1 MTGGHRR
8 ALLAKVHIA
17 AKQMGLD
24 RDAYGDV
31 LARVTGRRG
40 AGTLDDGQLGAV
52 LEEFKRLGWQG
63 RVPRPLPGKPAVRMI
78 YGLWK
83 DLRPH
88 LADPS
93 KDALRAFVARQ
104 TVSALHPLGVG
115 APEFLDGKQA
125 SVVIEALKGWLA
137 RERRRAAA
145 GNETAVDG
153 EAGDA

>member
-1 MTGGHRR
+1 MTGGHRK

-17 AKQMGLD
+17 AKQLGLD

-31 LARVTGRRG
+31 LTRVTGRSS
-40 AGTLDDGQLGAV
+40 AGTLDDAQLAAV
-52 LEEFKRLGWQG
+52 LEEFKRLGWKG
-63 RVPRPLPGKPAVRMI
+63 TVPRPLPGKPAVRMI

-93 KDALRAFVARQ
+93 RDGLRAFVAKQ

-115 APEFLDGKQA
+115 APEFLDGRQA
-125 SVVIEALKGWLA
+125 SVVIEALKGWLS
-137 RERRRAAA
+137 RERAKPAAA
-145 GNETAVDG
+145 NADG
-153 EAGDA
+153 GA